1 MSIKLRG
8 TNVLTHQ
15 INWNAGTI
23 FISIKSIQW
32 LRMKIV
38 PLFHFLLKVLE
49 LNNIKV
55 PQKYY
60 DSLVIF
66 DFSTPGSINPE
77 SLRAESYE
85 ILN

>member
-1 MSIKLRG
+1 
-8 TNVLTHQ
+8 
-15 INWNAGTI
+15 
-23 FISIKSIQW
+23 
-32 LRMKIV
+32 MKIV